1 MEEGL
6 SSAPPDRLGFSHD
19 ADAIPDTDEDGNVQ
33 YPQATLEIENGL
45 HQLETL
51 LESTIDKAFDRFEIY
66 VLRNILVIPED
77 LIGYIRLAHY
87 ENLPLDVGGQ
97 GDDRPT
103 QESIA
108 EQRQKLRETRKFQR
122 ALRQEV
128 SRNDSMISQLKAI
141 LEPPPLPRTETGS
154 TTETTGGQDMT
165 ISRPTGSDIPNLSF
179 LLTDPAAKRLKVG
192 ESNPNSQ
199 DLPISTNT
207 RFILSQLPALQK
219 TLAHLNRKLSTL
231 EQKQKS
237 NQRMAGSAFA
247 KIEERRDY
255 IDTRTQ
261 IHLHRHGEVP
271 STWLDASVS
280 ASAAAGQQSNSDV
293 VDMLKTALSVLPGD
307 SDHETT
313 H

>member
-1 MEEGL
+1 M

-19 ADAIPDTDEDGNVQ
+19 VDAIPDTDEDGNVQ

-77 LIGYIRLAHY
+77 LIGYMRLAHY
-87 ENLPLDVGGQ
+87 ENLPLNVEAP

-103 QESIA
+103 PESIA

-122 ALRQEV
+122 ALKQEA
-128 SRNDSMISQLKAI
+128 SRNDSLITQLKAI
-141 LEPPPLPRTETGS
+141 LEPPPLPGTETAS
-154 TTETTGGQDMT
+154 TTEATDRADLTT
-165 ISRPTGSDIPNLSF
+165 SRPTGNDIPNLSF
-179 LLTDPAAKRLKVG
+179 LLTDPIAKKLKIG
-192 ESNPNSQ
+192 ESTSQ

-219 TLAHLNRKLSTL
+219 TLAHLNRKLSAF

-237 NQRMAGSAFA
+237 NQRTAGSAIA
-247 KIEERRDY
+247 KIEERRNY

-261 IHLHRHGEVP
+261 VHLHRHGEVP
-271 STWLDASVS
+271 STLLNAS
-280 ASAAAGQQSNSDV
+280 ASAAAGHQSNSDMI
-293 VDMLKTALSVLPGD
+293 DMLKTALSVLPVD
-307 SDHETT
+307 SDYETT